1 MMPPVEQVTQEGA
14 YFQYV
19 AALRLTSFKF
29 RLRFAVRCS
38 RYWSDLFFHRSFT
51 STKRHSFWLIGHFY
65 FTKLLLPILL
75 STAKT
80 SGPVRVVNVAS
91 TGMMMTG
98 GLKFETFK
106 DGPARKALGKQA
118 LYIQSKFGI
127 IVVAQELA
135 RRYGNQ
141 GIVTTSLNPGTLES
155 PLYRHVDSPVQKFVA
170 VRLRV

>member
-1 MMPPVEQVTQEGA
+1 
-14 YFQYV
+14 
-19 AALRLTSFKF
+19 
-29 RLRFAVRCS
+29 
-38 RYWSDLFFHRSFT
+38 
-51 STKRHSFWLIGHFY
+51 
-65 FTKLLLPILL
+65 
-75 STAKT
+75 
-80 SGPVRVVNVAS
+80 
-91 TGMMMTG
+91 MTG

-170 VRLRV
+170 VRLRASFLHKEADFLAIRKFWPAPSISVLSPHSTWRLILTA